1 MQKRLLRSR
10 TERMIA
16 GVCGGL
22 GEYLDMDPTVVRVLW
37 VLISLLAGF
46 GVLLY
51 LVMWVI
57 VPLELPDPPGGPPVQ
72 R

>member
-10 TERMIA
+10 TERMVA

-37 VLISLLAGF
+37 VLISLLAGV

-51 LVMWVI
+51 LIMWVI
-57 VPLELPDPPGGPPVQ
+57 VPLELPAPPGGTPVQ
-72 R
+72 S